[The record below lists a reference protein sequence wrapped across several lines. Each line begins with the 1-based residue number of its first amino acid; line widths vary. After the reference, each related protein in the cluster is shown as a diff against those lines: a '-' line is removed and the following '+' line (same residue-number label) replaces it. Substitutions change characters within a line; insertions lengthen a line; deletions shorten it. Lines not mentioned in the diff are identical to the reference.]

1 MQCLLLALL
10 CLQLGQGMVR
20 IPLRKGRSMREV
32 MREKG
37 VLERFL
43 MVLRGDPGR
52 RYQLSNTVAY
62 EPLAN
67 YLDVSIEAFPS
78 SSEPSGS
85 GVRECPPPFP
95 AAVGSSSL
103 AASPAKGLQWAWA
116 VLLPL

>member
-1 MQCLLLALL
+1 MGARAQGLASVHGDGST
-10 CLQLGQGMVR
+10 QHLGAISIPRR

-37 VLERFL
+37 VLERVR
-43 MVLRGDPGR
+43 MDLRGDPGR
-52 RYQLSNTVAY
+52 KYQLSNAVAY

-95 AAVGSSSL
+95 APAGSSSS
-103 AASPAKGLQWAWA
+103 AASPAKGWY
-116 VLLPL
+116 